1 MNINDRL
8 TDWAVELQA
17 IAQAGLTYTKD
28 PFDAERFE
36 RIRSLSVEML
46 AVQSPLP
53 ELEIRKLFA
62 EEPGYPTPKLDT
74 RAAIFKNDRILLVQE
89 NNGKWSLPGG
99 WVDINQSLGDNVLK
113 EVKEETGFEAETLRV
128 IALQDRNRHN
138 PPRYAYG
145 VCKVFI
151 LCQKLSGQFEQNI
164 ETLQI
169 DWFSLSDLPELAEE
183 KTTKE
188 QITLCFE
195 ANADPNW
202 QVVFD

>member
-1 MNINDRL
+1 MDINDQL
-8 TDWAVELQA
+8 TTWAVELQA
-17 IAQAGLTYTKD
+17 LAQAGLTYTKD

-36 RIRSLSVEML
+36 RIRSLAVEML
-46 AVQSPLP
+46 ALQSPLP

-62 EEPGYPTPKLDT
+62 DETGYPTPKLDT
-74 RAAIFKNDRILLVQE
+74 RAAIIEEDKILLVQE

-99 WVDINQSLGDNVLK
+99 WVDIDQSLRDNTLK
-113 EVKEETGFEAETLRV
+113 EVKEETGYDAEALRV

-151 LCQKLSGQFEQNI
+151 LCKKLNGHFEPNI

-169 DWFSLSDLPELAEE
+169 DWFPLENLPDLAEE

-188 QITLCFE
+188 QIALCFQ
-195 ANADPNW
+195 AKADPDW